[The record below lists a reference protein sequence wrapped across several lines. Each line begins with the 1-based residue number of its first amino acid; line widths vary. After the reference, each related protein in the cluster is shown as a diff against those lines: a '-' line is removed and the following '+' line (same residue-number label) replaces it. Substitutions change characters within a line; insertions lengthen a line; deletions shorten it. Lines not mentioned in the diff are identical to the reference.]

1 MLDNV
6 SDPCDMT
13 VATMVDARMDKLTVY
28 QKPTC
33 STCRATLSLLR
44 EAKAPFVTI
53 DYFATPLSVA
63 TLKNLLKKLGMS
75 PRDLL
80 RTGEEFYKKLE
91 LDKKAVS
98 DVELIKLMVVYPE
111 LIQRPIVEKGDRAIL
126 ARPAESVK
134 SLL

>member
-13 VATMVDARMDKLTVY
+13 VATMEDARMDKLTVY

-80 RTGEEFYKKLE
+80 RTGEEVYKKLE

>member
-1 MLDNV
+1 MAN
-6 SDPCDMT
+6 
-13 VATMVDARMDKLTVY
+13 ARLYPFWGSLT
-28 QKPTC
+28 
-33 STCRATLSLLR
+33 
-44 EAKAPFVTI
+44 E
-53 DYFATPLSVA
+53 
-63 TLKNLLKKLGMS
+63 G
-75 PRDLL
+75 L
-80 RTGEEFYKKLE
+80 RTGEEVYKKLE

>member
-13 VATMVDARMDKLTVY
+13 VATMEDARMDKLTVY

-53 DYFATPLSVA
+53 DYFATPLSA

-80 RTGEEFYKKLE
+80 RTGEEVYKKLE

>member
-80 RTGEEFYKKLE
+80 RTGEEVYKKLE

-126 ARPAESVK
+126 ARPAGSVK

>member
-13 VATMVDARMDKLTVY
+13 VATMEDARMDKLTVY

-80 RTGEEFYKKLE
+80 RTGEEVYKKLE

-98 DVELIKLMVVYPE
+98 DAELIKLMVVYPE